1 MAEAEAPCSP
11 TEHPQS
17 SEDRKLLSITVPRKR
32 TKDFAQ
38 TPCSLVDVFIF
49 KSQFRKYLAS
59 RCLPS
64 LGFPGGSAVKNPPVY
79 AGDAGSIPGSGR
91 SPGEGNGYPFK
102 YSCLKNSMDRG
113 AWRVTVLVI
122 TKSWT

>member
-11 TEHPQS
+11 TQHPQS
-17 SEDRKLLSITVPRKR
+17 SEDRKLLTITVPRKR

-64 LGFPGGSAVKNPPVY
+64 LGFPGGSAVKNPPAVQK
-79 AGDAGSIPGSGR
+79 IQEMWVR
-91 SPGEGNGYPFK
+91 SLDQEHPLRACSRQGK
-102 YSCLKNSMDRG
+102 VLQSTSRG
-113 AWRVTVLVI
+113 VF
-122 TKSWT
+122 S